1 MELSTLLIK
10 FYRKTEIPVLSL
22 EQFRFVVF
30 GNNWFLH
37 PLAML
42 IELPLI
48 LYEQNTI
55 YDEQMYNIMD
65 YKKT

>member
-1 MELSTLLIK
+1 M
-10 FYRKTEIPVLSL
+10 LSL

-30 GNNWFLH
+30 GNIIYDNWFLH